1 MFLIMTI
8 LAFLFVCGIIF
19 CCEMQ
24 MRSFLEIS
32 AEEMRQLE
40 EQSGGHERQIGS
52 LLRTKETLED
62 EAEEIFKLYD
72 MTRAITKNFDE
83 QEMFEVFKLKL
94 TENIVFEDCF
104 LFGPL
109 ASPANGMKALK
120 DSPDTLFF
128 NLQSKEQKLG
138 VLVFTGLQEND
149 REKVTILGHQFALA
163 LRRIRLYQEVERL
176 AMTDS
181 LTEVSTRR
189 YFMERFGEE
198 LNRAKNRKSQLTFLM
213 IDVDHFKK
221 FNDQYGHMVG
231 DQILRRMGEIIKENI
246 REIDIAG
253 RYGGE
258 EFCVVLPDTD
268 EKGGTYVAERIRAAT
283 EKTQIRSYD
292 AKVNITISIGLASF
306 PKSGHAPQELIQK
319 ADKALYK
326 AKEAGRNRVLT
337 AS

>member
-1 MFLIMTI
+1 MTV
-8 LAFLFVCGIIF
+8 LALLFVCGVIY

-24 MRSFLEIS
+24 MSSFFSES
-32 AEEMRQLE
+32 TEEMRQIE
-40 EQSGGHERQIGS
+40 EQYSGLERQSES
-52 LLRTKETLED
+52 LLRTKTTLES
-62 EAEEIFKLYD
+62 ESEEIFKLYD
-72 MTRAITKNFDE
+72 MTKAITKNFDE
-83 QEMFEVFKLKL
+83 PETFEVFKMKLK
-94 TENIVFEDCF
+94 ENISFRDCF

-109 ASPANGMKALK
+109 ATPNNGMKELK
-120 DSPDTLFF
+120 DSTDTFFF
-128 NLQSKEQKLG
+128 NIQSKEQKLG
-138 VLVFTGLQEND
+138 VLAFTGLRESDQE
-149 REKVTILGHQFALA
+149 KAAILGHQFALA

-181 LTEVSTRR
+181 LTEMSTRR
-189 YFMERFGEE
+189 YFMERFEEE
-198 LNRAKNRKSQLTFLM
+198 LNRAKNRRSGLAFLM

-231 DQILRRMGEIIKENI
+231 DQILREMGGIIKENI

-268 EKGGTYVAERIRAAT
+268 EKGGVYVAERIRVAA
-283 EKTQIRSYD
+283 EKTQIKSYD
-292 AKVNITISIGLASF
+292 TKVNITISIGLAGF
-306 PKSGHAPQELIQK
+306 PKSGRTLPELIQK

-326 AKEAGRNRVLT
+326 AKESGRNQVIV